1 MDTALPVNGV
11 WLSRCKTL
19 IFYSI
24 RTSIHS
30 GIGCEGEKRLGGFM
44 VDSVFHPFA
53 VDQMNVRN
61 TWEVSGLK

>member
-1 MDTALPVNGV
+1 MGYGLVVARHL
-11 WLSRCKTL
+11 L

-24 RTSIHS
+24 LTPFHNYS
-30 GIGCEGEKRLGGFM
+30 GIGCEGAKPLGDF
-44 VDSVFHPFA
+44 VVYSVFHPSE